1 MGAKPSPTSLLASCG
16 DVYAKLTLWGKVDHK
31 LHGVFTFGVV
41 HESVCNKLV
50 SRYGL
55 SSSKCG
61 SGR

>member
-1 MGAKPSPTSLLASCG
+1 MGAKPSPTSLLANCG
-16 DVYAKLTLWGKVDHK
+16 DVFADLALRGKVDHK

-50 SRYGL
+50 SRYSL

-61 SGR
+61 RYR